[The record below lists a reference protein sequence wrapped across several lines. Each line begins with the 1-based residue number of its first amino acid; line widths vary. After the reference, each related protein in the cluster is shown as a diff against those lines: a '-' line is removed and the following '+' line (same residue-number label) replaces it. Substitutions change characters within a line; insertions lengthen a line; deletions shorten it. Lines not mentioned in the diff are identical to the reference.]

1 MHVVKAGLAAALL
14 IGAGWG
20 TGLLQ
25 SAGDATAATPP
36 AATTASV
43 DKALL
48 ERGEALARLGNCEV
62 CHTASGGKPYA
73 GGHAVVTPFGRI
85 FSTNITPDREAGIG
99 AWSFGDFK
107 RAMREG
113 VRRNGEHLYPA
124 FPYTQFAKTTDR
136 DLEALYLYLRT
147 VPEASTPNRANEL
160 SFPFNQRALLAGW
173 KWLFHDQSIFRPEA
187 GRSDTWN
194 EGAYYVASIG
204 HCGACHS
211 PRNRLGGERRGESLA
226 GGWAGEYFSP
236 AIGARAQ
243 PVLTWTEQAMLDY
256 LIDGR
261 HPHHGIAAG
270 PMQIVVDQLAKLPEA
285 MVQAIAHYLTDGTDK
300 ARDQERILK
309 QAQQKEFVP
318 GRTQHSPDTPLGRG
332 EAVFAKACSNCHR
345 AGSSSTPLAL
355 TTSVTGPDP
364 RTLIRLTLD
373 GIRPPEGSPDKSMPK
388 FTSLSDED
396 LTVLVLYIRDRFA
409 PGRTDGDLARL
420 VREAR
425 RTDR

>member
-1 MHVVKAGLAAALL
+1 MRALHAALAAATLL
-14 IGAGWG
+14 GAAVAASFLASGG
-20 TGLLQ
+20 EV
-25 SAGDATAATPP
+25 TAAAP
-36 AATTASV
+36 AQGRPVV
-43 DKALL
+43 DQALL

-62 CHTASGGKPYA
+62 CHSAQGGKPYA

-85 FSTNITPDREAGIG
+85 YSTNITPDRETGIG
-99 AWSFGDFK
+99 AWSFEDFR

-136 DLEALYLYLRT
+136 DLEALYAWLRT
-147 VPEASTPNRANEL
+147 VPEVKAANRTNEL

-173 KWLFHDQSIFRPEA
+173 KWLFHDASPFNPVA
-187 GRSDTWN
+187 GRSEQWN
-194 EGAYYVASIG
+194 EGAYYVASVG

-226 GGWAGEYFSP
+226 GGWAGDYFSP
-236 AIGARAQ
+236 AISAKAK
-243 PVLTWTEQAMLDY
+243 PVLQWTEKAMLDY
-256 LIDGR
+256 LVDGR

-270 PMQIVVDQLAKLPEA
+270 PMQLVVDQLAKLPESMVEA
-285 MVQAIAHYLTDGTDK
+285 MAHYLTDGASE
-300 ARDQERILK
+300 ARDQARILK
-309 QAQQKEFVP
+309 EAQQREFVP
-318 GRTQHSPDTPLGRG
+318 GRQQHPPDTLLGRG
-332 EAVFAKACSNCHR
+332 EAVFAKSCSNCHR

-388 FTSLSDED
+388 FSSLSDED
-396 LTVLVLYIRDRFA
+396 LTVLVLYMRDRFA
-409 PGRTDGDLARL
+409 PGAGDGDVARL
-420 VREAR
+420 VVEAR
-425 RTDR
+425 RGAR